1 MDPRTFPL
9 LLAVTCTA
17 ITANAQYEGDNTR
30 YRTISFEDLPA
41 ALAKSPKALI
51 LDVRTPGEY
60 SDTSHWASLNIGHLK
75 GAKNIDH
82 REVGKRLSE
91 LPDHDR
97 PIYLYCSHSQRSR
110 RVGNMLIDSGYT
122 NVINVNGGMSRY
134 WNELDRLSM
143 MDGLIERSAG
153 YGIINAQRLCDMR
166 SSRPVFLLDVRADSL
181 VAPGKKPE
189 WVSAYGAV
197 KGATHIP
204 IERLKEAEP
213 QLPRDRPIVVVGAYT
228 ADAAKAA
235 SALVAQGFKEVHV
248 LFNGLEGM
256 IDVSDAHCSCKK
268 DIWSSDAPYS
278 AMGLDRLDTVA
289 LLSGKQVMIDIRPK
303 EEYDGT
309 AKDAWMNTGRFRQA
323 KHIPASEIRERIASS
338 GITKNTPL
346 VLIGRGLDE
355 ELFNTARIL
364 TDLGY
369 EAVTIL
375 TTGLWG
381 VRWEAHNLP
390 GRSAWDAWV
399 MPPVPSP
406 SP

>member
-1 MDPRTFPL
+1 
-9 LLAVTCTA
+9 
-17 ITANAQYEGDNTR
+17 
-30 YRTISFEDLPA
+30 
-41 ALAKSPKALI
+41 
-51 LDVRTPGEY
+51 
-60 SDTSHWASLNIGHLK
+60 
-75 GAKNIDH
+75 
-82 REVGKRLSE
+82 
-91 LPDHDR
+91 
-97 PIYLYCSHSQRSR
+97 
-110 RVGNMLIDSGYT
+110 
-122 NVINVNGGMSRY
+122 
-134 WNELDRLSM
+134 
-143 MDGLIERSAG
+143 
-153 YGIINAQRLCDMR
+153 
-166 SSRPVFLLDVRADSL
+166 
-181 VAPGKKPE
+181 
-189 WVSAYGAV
+189 
-197 KGATHIP
+197 
-204 IERLKEAEP
+204 
-213 QLPRDRPIVVVGAYT
+213 
-228 ADAAKAA
+228 
-235 SALVAQGFKEVHV
+235 
-248 LFNGLEGM
+248 M

-289 LLSGKQVMIDIRPK
+289 LLSGEQVMIDIRPK

-323 KHIPASEIRERIASS
+323 KHIPASEMRERIASS
-338 GITKNTPL
+338 GITKNIPL